1 MFHLRDYELFELPR
15 LKNVI
20 IEPTVLVKEI
30 KKHIV
35 ITTI

>member
-1 MFHLRDYELFELPR
+1 MYHLRDYKLFEPAR

-20 IEPTVLVKEI
+20 IDPTVLVKEI